1 MPEGT
6 VKWFSGSFG
15 NIEQDGGKDAYVHYS
30 VIQHD
35 DSVLETER
43 FVNSSGFHDEKN
55 SHFQYHNIDGSNSR
69 MHSYSYP
76 CTREESYIRKRN

>member
-30 VIQHD
+30 VIQSD
-35 DSVLETER
+35 
-43 FVNSSGFHDEKN
+43 GFKYLHKGDRLTN
-55 SHFQYHNIDGSNSR
+55 QL
-69 MHSYSYP
+69 
-76 CTREESYIRKRN
+76 